1 LTISCAARTGDFKP
15 RRAGSRGCLARTADR
30 LVPLA
35 RAVKLADAIPAAVT
49 HVDPTGGHF
58 FYKERLREIL
68 GPLVAAG
75 TGDSALARAA

>member
-1 LTISCAARTGDFKP
+1 
-15 RRAGSRGCLARTADR
+15 
-30 LVPLA
+30 
-35 RAVKLADAIPAAVT
+35 VT

-58 FYKERLREIL
+58 FYKDRLREIL